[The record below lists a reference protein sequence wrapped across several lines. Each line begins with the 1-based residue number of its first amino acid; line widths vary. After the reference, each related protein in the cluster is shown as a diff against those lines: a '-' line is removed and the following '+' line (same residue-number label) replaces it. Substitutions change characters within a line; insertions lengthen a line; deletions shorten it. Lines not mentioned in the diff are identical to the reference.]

1 MSTRKKQ
8 IKWIQGLFTV
18 IFCFAMLYLACYGL
32 AGEESKD
39 WLIRPVNDPVKIDW
53 NQDTHEL
60 LLSNGLI
67 QRSFRLSPNMASI
80 GYKNLTTDE
89 EFLRGVKPEAVVSIN
104 GKNYEIGGLKG
115 QPNYAFLKPEWLG
128 QLQSNPQAF
137 QFVRYTSGEITAHIP
152 WYQKRYSEKRSWP
165 PKGKTV
171 SFYFSSPRE
180 ELKNLE
186 VGVHYN
192 LYQGIPALC
201 KWITL
206 TNNTPTPVTIDSVT
220 TEILAMVERE
230 SDVERWHTTKPR
242 RTPSD
247 WEPNDLAETTNPSIH
262 IQSDYA
268 FCGMSYKSADQTT
281 FWQADEEYATQV
293 NYSRQWPH
301 LLTCRYPYGPAFKLK
316 PGETFTSFRTYELL
330 FDSDD
335 KERRGLSIRRL
346 QRMMAPWG
354 TENPIMLH
362 LRYSD
367 SGSIR
372 RAVDQCVETGFEMII
387 LSFGSGLNMESD
399 DPAYINRVKADF
411 DYAHSKG
418 IEIGGY
424 SLLSSRDEGPENNVI
439 DPKTGKP
446 GAYFGNAPCLCS
458 EWGDRYFTRI
468 KNFMEQTGCDILEHD
483 GSYPG
488 DPCAS
493 IKHNGHKGT
502 ADSQYNQYKRIT
514 NFYQWCREKG
524 IYLNV
529 PDYYLLSGSNKNG
542 MGYRETNWSLPR
554 AMQIIHAR
562 QNIYDGTWT
571 KAPSMGWMF
580 VPLVEYQGGGA
591 AATIEP
597 LSEHLDIY
605 EAFLVENLLSGVQ
618 ACYRGPRIYDT
629 EKTMNAV
636 KKWVSFYKKYRDILD
651 SDVIHLRRA
660 DGRDYDG
667 LLHVNPDSPIKGFGV
682 FYNPLDTSINKE
694 IPLQLYYTGISDK
707 AVIQE
712 KEGEAKEFLL
722 DRQYR
727 IRYPL
732 HIEPNSFTWITV
744 K

>member
-1 MSTRKKQ
+1 MANSKINFR
-8 IKWIQGLFTV
+8 IPCFIV
-18 IFCFAMLYLACYGL
+18 ISCFWFSLNCSAWDGFNN
-32 AGEESKD
+32 GGKD
-39 WLIRPVNDPVKIDW
+39 WLIESIDDPVKTDW
-53 NQDTHEL
+53 NPDKKEL
-60 LLSNGLI
+60 ILSNGLI
-67 QRSFRLSPNMASI
+67 QRSFQVSPNLASI
-80 GYKNLTTDE
+80 GYKNLNTE
-89 EFLRGVKPEAVVSIN
+89 EEILRGIKPEAVISIN
-104 GKNYEIGGLKG
+104 GKQYEIGGLKG
-115 QPNYAFLKPEWLG
+115 QPNYAFLKQEWLD
-128 QLQSNPQAF
+128 QLISDPKAF
-137 QFVRYTSGEITAHIP
+137 QFVRWASGEISAHIP
-152 WYQKRYSEKRSWP
+152 WNQKRYSEKLSWP

-171 SFYFSSPRE
+171 SFYFASPQE
-180 ELKNLE
+180 ELKDLE

-192 LYQGIPALC
+192 IYQGIPALC
-201 KWITL
+201 KWITIANH
-206 TNNTPTPVTIDSVT
+206 TSNPVTIDSAT
-220 TEILAMVERE
+220 TEILAMVEKE
-230 SDVERWHTTKPR
+230 SDVERWRTTKPR
-242 RTPSD
+242 KTPD
-247 WEPNDLAETTNPSIH
+247 NWEPNDLAESTNPSIH

-281 FWQADEEYATQV
+281 FWQADVEYATQV
-293 NYSRQWPH
+293 NYGREWPH
-301 LLTCRYPYGPAFKLK
+301 LLTCRYPYGPAQSVK

-335 KERRGLSIRRL
+335 RERRGLAICRL
-346 QRMMAPWG
+346 QRMMAPWS

-362 LRYSD
+362 LRYAD
-367 SGSIR
+367 SESIR

-387 LSFGSGLNMESD
+387 LSFGSGLNMESE
-399 DPAYINRVKADF
+399 DPAYIKQVKADF

-458 EWGDRYFTRI
+458 EWGDRYFARI

-493 IKHNGHKGT
+493 TKHNGHKGL
-502 ADSQYNQYKRIT
+502 ADSQYNQHKRIT
-514 NFYQWCREKG
+514 EFYQWCREKG

-529 PDYYLLSGSNKNG
+529 PDYYYLSGSNKSG

-597 LSEHLDIY
+597 LSEHLDTY

-629 EKTMNAV
+629 EKTKNVV
-636 KKWVSFYKKYRDILD
+636 KKWVDFYKKHRGILD
-651 SDVIHLRRA
+651 SDVIHLRRP

-667 LLHVNPDSPIKGFGV
+667 LLHCNPQLQTKGFAIS
-682 FYNPLDTSINKE
+682 YNPLNVAINKE
-694 IPLQLYYTGISDK
+694 ITLPLYYSGLTDK
-707 AVIQE
+707 AIIRVND
-712 KEGEAKEFLL
+712 GESNEYTI

-727 IRYPL
+727 IRLPL
-732 HIEPNSFTWITV
+732 HIEPNSFTWMTIE
-744 K
+744 